1 MSAASF
7 TIFWMK
13 IKLEKH
19 SIIYCSIGAFFGMIF
34 GLEVLDTIPA
44 QAKKL
49 GFVSIWFS
57 FCAALFLLNRYF
69 NLHSTYLHNSI
80 LLHSGLNP
88 ALHFLMTRRL
98 SCCQKMKSVENILGN
113 ILGQFYRFSRGC
125 KPSENLWNC
134 SRKYTKMFKTDSF
147 LGNKIIYKVRVF

>member
-34 GLEVLDTIPA
+34 GLEVLDTRTEEGYDRIPP

-57 FCAALFLLNRYF
+57 FCAALFLLNRY
-69 NLHSTYLHNSI
+69 L
-80 LLHSGLNP
+80 
-88 ALHFLMTRRL
+88 
-98 SCCQKMKSVENILGN
+98 
-113 ILGQFYRFSRGC
+113 QF
-125 KPSENLWNC
+125 
-134 SRKYTKMFKTDSF
+134 T
-147 LGNKIIYKVRVF
+147 